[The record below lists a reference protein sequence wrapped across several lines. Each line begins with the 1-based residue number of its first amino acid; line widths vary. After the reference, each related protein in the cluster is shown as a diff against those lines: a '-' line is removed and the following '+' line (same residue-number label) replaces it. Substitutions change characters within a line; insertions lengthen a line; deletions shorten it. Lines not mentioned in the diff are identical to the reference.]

1 MVRKIGE
8 MPVRT
13 GSPKIPVVLVQF
25 KDKLMSETDPKASY
39 TARLSKP
46 ATIEEVESG
55 SGTAF
60 QYFADQSDGKF
71 TPEFVVIGP
80 VTLDEKAAYYGADG
94 KTMKDEHVGDDYGG
108 HPKGDRNR

>member
-1 MVRKIGE
+1 MNLKRLLYAALFWGAMVGGVQAGHPLVRKIGE

-46 ATIEEVESG
+46 ATIEG
-55 SGTAF
+55 
-60 QYFADQSDGKF
+60 
-71 TPEFVVIGP
+71 VVQHFSILQTR
-80 VTLDEKAAYYGADG
+80 VTVSL
-94 KTMKDEHVGDDYGG
+94 
-108 HPKGDRNR
+108 RQNLS